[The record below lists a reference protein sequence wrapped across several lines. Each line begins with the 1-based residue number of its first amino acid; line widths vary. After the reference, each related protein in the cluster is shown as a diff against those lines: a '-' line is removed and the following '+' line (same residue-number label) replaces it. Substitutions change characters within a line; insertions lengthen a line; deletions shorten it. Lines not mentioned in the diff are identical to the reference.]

1 MAAEE
6 VGSYLVLVARNRL
19 SLPSLSFVLSLEINK
34 AQKKL
39 VLFPKNQFW
48 SVRFSSLKASPLTG
62 AKP

>member
-39 VLFPKNQFW
+39 VLFPKISSGV
-48 SVRFSSLKASPLTG
+48 SVSHL
-62 AKP
+62 